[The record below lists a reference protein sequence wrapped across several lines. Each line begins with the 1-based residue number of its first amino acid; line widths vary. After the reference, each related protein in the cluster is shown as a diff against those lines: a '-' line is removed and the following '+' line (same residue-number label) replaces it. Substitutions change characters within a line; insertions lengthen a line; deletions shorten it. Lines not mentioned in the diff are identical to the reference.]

1 MNSCISDVR
10 LSRRGSSSGVD
21 RDISLLYIFFLG
33 HFSACLAT
41 KKKKDTNIYMKVVRD
56 PDITCPELIRT
67 SEMTFRFSV
76 FQIVHEFPVLVGFQ
90 GCFLC
95 GSGDC

>member
-1 MNSCISDVR
+1 MCVYLDVDPAQG
-10 LSRRGSSSGVD
+10 L
-21 RDISLLYIFFLG
+21 IAIYHCYIFFSWDIFL
-33 HFSACLAT
+33 HVWRR
-41 KKKKDTNIYMKVVRD
+41 KKKDTNIYMKVVRD